1 MSKLVNYLFNIF
13 GNTKSILYLCTIN
26 QKYLKMST
34 KDYSYN
40 EFQELTYEEFYDLV
54 WEDVSEKIVSTSYLD
69 EYEDFVSNLTFDMYR
84 LYQMHNCLTIRLIS
98 RMVESF
104 FFHTFRFQPSTNNIS
119 EIQDKY

>member
-1 MSKLVNYLFNIF
+1 
-13 GNTKSILYLCTIN
+13 
-26 QKYLKMST
+26 MST

-40 EFQELTYEEFYDLV
+40 EFQELTYEEFYDLI

-84 LYQMHNCLTIRLIS
+84 LYQMNNCLTIRLIS
-98 RMVESF
+98 RIIESF
-104 FFHTFRFQPSTNNIS
+104 FFHNFRFQPATNNVS